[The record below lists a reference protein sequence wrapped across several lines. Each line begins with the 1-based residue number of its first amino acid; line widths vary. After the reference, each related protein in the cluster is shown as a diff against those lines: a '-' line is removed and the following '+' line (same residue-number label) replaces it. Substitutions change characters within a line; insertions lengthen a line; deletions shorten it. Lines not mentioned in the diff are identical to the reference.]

1 MIYSVDENVEME
13 MRIID
18 ERINN
23 ALGYNQRKRRDVDAS
38 DRTVVMI
45 ADQRRPYV
53 PIVEV
58 RGKLEDNL
66 STIEEKLGLAPQRK
80 RR

>member
-1 MIYSVDENVEME
+1 MNHNDENIEME

-18 ERINN
+18 ERVAD
-23 ALGYNQRKRRDVDAS
+23 ALGYNSRKRRDVNPG

-66 STIEEKLGLAPQRK
+66 STIEEKLGLGPQR
-80 RR
+80 RRMG